1 MDSLTYNIRYGF
13 LDGYVRACYT
23 EFLTEADYMQLKQS
37 ETLEDF
43 RLHLGNAGFQAYLQN
58 DAGNASPTVIYER
71 CLERLVDKFNFVESQ
86 ASDDL
91 KTFFQWLRIPFM
103 IDNVI
108 IIISGVVHD
117 HDVTELIERCHP
129 LGMFD
134 GIKALAVASTVQDL
148 YQMVLVD
155 TPLGPLFSKCLNTNN
170 LSEQNVESI
179 RLKLYREYY
188 DQFYAFCMKLGYET
202 AAVMGQLLEFEADRR
217 AIIIT
222 LNSIRTSMIADDREA
237 LYPRIGQLAQIT
249 SKLAAKGAG
258 ESTLSD
264 ALQPFETYKKLFD
277 LSRTSSK
284 TIEEV
289 FQEKIAELHVDSFNI
304 FFQFGVFYSWVQLMD
319 QEVRNIQW
327 IAECIHQGKRDRA
340 DSYVRIAK

>member
-1 MDSLTYNIRYGF
+1 MDNLHYNIRYGF
-13 LDGYVRACYT
+13 LDGYVRACFT
-23 EFLTEADYMQLKQS
+23 EFLTEADYMQLKQC

-43 RLHLGNAGFQAYLQN
+43 RLHLSNAGFQSYLQN
-58 DAGNASPTVIYER
+58 DAGTASPTVIYER
-71 CLERLVDKFNFVESQ
+71 CLERLVDKFNYVESQ
-86 ASDDL
+86 ASDEL

-155 TPLGPLFSKCLNTNN
+155 TPLGPLFSKCLNTNS

-188 DQFYAFCMKLGYET
+188 DQFYEFCKNLGSET
-202 AAVMGQLLEFEADRR
+202 ALVMCDLLEFEADRR

-237 LYPRIGQLAQIT
+237 LYPRIGQLATIT

-258 ESTLSD
+258 ETTLAD

-289 FQEKIAELHVDSFNI
+289 FLERAALMHVESFSV
-304 FFQFGVFYSWVQLMD
+304 FFSFAVFYSWVQLMD

-340 DSYVRIAK
+340 DSYVRIAP